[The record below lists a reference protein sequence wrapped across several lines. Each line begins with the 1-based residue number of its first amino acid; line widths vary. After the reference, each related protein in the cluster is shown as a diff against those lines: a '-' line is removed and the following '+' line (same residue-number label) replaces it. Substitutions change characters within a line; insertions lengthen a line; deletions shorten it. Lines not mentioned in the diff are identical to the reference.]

1 MAASRR
7 DILRLLDTLEGPIAA
22 QFMEAVSRIRS
33 RAQIAAIARAIERND
48 LDAVLRTLGE
58 RPGSWSTLTEQIR
71 SSYVEAGLFT
81 MAADVPR
88 RFGMEFD
95 ITNPRVER
103 WLREHSSGLVTYI
116 NAEQREAIQEALR
129 AGMAAGRNP
138 RSMALDIV
146 GRMDAQTGRRAGG
159 IVGLNRTQAAAAI
172 KAREQLQALDAAYF
186 NRTLRDKRFDSL
198 VRKAI
203 ESGTPLTEADINRLV
218 GRYEDRLLKWRG
230 DTIGRTEALA
240 ALNEASDESLR
251 QVIDE
256 GLAQPEAVK
265 RIWRHSF
272 SKNERPGHLDMDGE
286 ERGVDEAFVN
296 PETGVALMHPGQGPA
311 SEVINCR
318 CIVEHKI
325 DFIAVELAA

>member
-7 DILRLLDTLEGPIAA
+7 EILRLLDELEGPIAA
-22 QFMEAVSRIRS
+22 QFREAVDRMRS
-33 RAQIAAIARAIERND
+33 RAQIEALARAIEGND
-48 LDAVLRTLGE
+48 LDAVLRALGE
-58 RPGSWSTLTEQIR
+58 RPGSWSTLTEQVR
-71 SSYVEAGLFT
+71 SAYVEAGIFT
-81 MAADVPR
+81 IAADVPR

-95 ITNPRVER
+95 ITNPRAER
-103 WLREHSSGLVTYI
+103 WLRDHSSALVTYI
-116 NAEQREAIQEALR
+116 NAEQREAVQEALR

-159 IVGLNRTQAAAAI
+159 IVGLNRPQAEAAI
-172 KAREQLQALDAAYF
+172 RARQQLQELDPAYF
-186 NRTLRDKRFDSL
+186 NRVLRDRRFDSL
-198 VRKAI
+198 VRAAI
-203 ESGTPLTEADINRLV
+203 ESDTPLSESDINRLI

-256 GLAQPEAVK
+256 GLAPPEAVK

-272 SKNERPGHLDMDGE
+272 SKNERPGHLAMEGQ
-286 ERGVDEAFVN
+286 ERGVGEDFVN
-296 PETGVALMHPGQGPA
+296 PETGVALPHPGQGPA

-318 CIVEHKI
+318 CFVAHKV
-325 DFIAVELAA
+325 DFVAVELAA